1 MGIKLATLVC
11 NSLLKD
17 ARLITGEKGLDKDVD
32 GVSVYDA
39 PIMSEEEADKLLEKR
54 ILYFT
59 TLDQHRGHPDRVL
72 QFIKQL
78 AAADCAGLCITD
90 KNANLI
96 DGDVLNFMTA
106 NDIPLFE
113 FDEKLSYS
121 AIMQDLSIMLYF
133 DDIHLANS
141 RKIERIIHA
150 KLSHHELSMTL
161 ESINSKMQKYICV
174 MSLEDPGYDMSFEL
188 VMSDFILA
196 NREYSYVRM
205 NDLIIYIIS
214 DNAPERV
221 FEKVDEIKRIVNVH
235 LNEPYIGVSTVC
247 ERLNIEKAVRES
259 RMARGIGKKLGD
271 KCVYYD
277 KASEIPLLIM
287 LRDTVELREFYDAV
301 RDIIT
306 QDEGDNR
313 KELIMCIEEYLSAG
327 GNFANAARKL
337 YLHENTIRYRINK
350 VKNLLGYEENP
361 VKFHQV
367 ISTFIEAG
375 KILGEN

>member
-1 MGIKLATLVC
+1 
-11 NSLLKD
+11 
-17 ARLITGEKGLDKDVD
+17 
-32 GVSVYDA
+32 
-39 PIMSEEEADKLLEKR
+39 
-54 ILYFT
+54 
-59 TLDQHRGHPDRVL
+59 
-72 QFIKQL
+72 
-78 AAADCAGLCITD
+78 
-90 KNANLI
+90 
-96 DGDVLNFMTA
+96 
-106 NDIPLFE
+106 
-113 FDEKLSYS
+113 
-121 AIMQDLSIMLYF
+121 
-133 DDIHLANS
+133 
-141 RKIERIIHA
+141 
-150 KLSHHELSMTL
+150 
-161 ESINSKMQKYICV
+161 

-350 VKNLLGYEENP
+350 VKNLLGYEEDP